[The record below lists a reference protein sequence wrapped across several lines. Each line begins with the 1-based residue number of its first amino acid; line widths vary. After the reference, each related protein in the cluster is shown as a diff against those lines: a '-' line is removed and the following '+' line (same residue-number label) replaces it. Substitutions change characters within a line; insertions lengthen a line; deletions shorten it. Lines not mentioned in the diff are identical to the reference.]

1 MGVKKL
7 LILGGISH
15 MIDVVETA
23 KGMGVYTIVCDYAPE
38 SPAKRIADVAYDVS
52 TTDIDA
58 LYQIAI
64 KERIDGVFAGF
75 EDLNTWNALKLCQRL
90 GLPFYASEEQ
100 LLLTSN
106 KRNFKQFCRLMD
118 VPVVPEFKLEKKEDI
133 DMLAPEDFPL
143 IVKPVDSY
151 GSRGITI
158 VNDSAELEDAYDK
171 ARSFSKTHSFIV
183 EKFYSGAGVE
193 FYYTVINGVPY
204 LSAMTDRYVINQ
216 GLGVPPL
223 PTATIYPAKDM
234 NIIYDKYDSKIKDM
248 IVKMGVKNGLLL
260 FQAVRDADNIYIYE
274 MAFRLT
280 GEKHYQIV
288 EREVGTDLLQ
298 FMIKLSLN
306 EDVSSIKLR
315 SYNKSCLPKPACN
328 LAVLVGKGEVD
339 TIKGLEEVRNFP
351 EVVDYIQT
359 IYEGDIVDRI
369 GNYGQII
376 FRFNIIAETSP
387 RLIEILEAIEEKIKV
402 YSSKGEDMVINHF
415 LRDEKKIFN
424 EFTPYI

>member
-1 MGVKKL
+1 
-7 LILGGISH
+7 

-133 DMLAPEDFPL
+133 DILSPEDFPL

-171 ARSFSKTHSFIV
+171 ARSFSKTLH
-183 EKFYSGAGVE
+183 
-193 FYYTVINGVPY
+193 
-204 LSAMTDRYVINQ
+204 
-216 GLGVPPL
+216 
-223 PTATIYPAKDM
+223 
-234 NIIYDKYDSKIKDM
+234 
-248 IVKMGVKNGLLL
+248 
-260 FQAVRDADNIYIYE
+260 
-274 MAFRLT
+274 
-280 GEKHYQIV
+280 
-288 EREVGTDLLQ
+288 
-298 FMIKLSLN
+298 
-306 EDVSSIKLR
+306 
-315 SYNKSCLPKPACN
+315 
-328 LAVLVGKGEVD
+328 
-339 TIKGLEEVRNFP
+339 
-351 EVVDYIQT
+351 
-359 IYEGDIVDRI
+359 
-369 GNYGQII
+369 
-376 FRFNIIAETSP
+376 
-387 RLIEILEAIEEKIKV
+387 
-402 YSSKGEDMVINHF
+402 
-415 LRDEKKIFN
+415 
-424 EFTPYI
+424 